1 MDADDLALVIAEA
14 VGDVNE
20 GEPLTASQWRYVA
33 QRALD
38 AIKSSQTEE
47 DGLGGGF

>member
-1 MDADDLALVIAEA
+1 MSADDLALVIAEA

-20 GEPLTASQWRYVA
+20 GEPLTANQWRYVA

-38 AIKSSQTEE
+38 AMKDEE
-47 DGLGGGF
+47 SA